1 MQLMPHAFRLG
12 ESAVSNPLLP
22 VLRKNKMKKIS
33 LFLIIGSFLL
43 LVAGCQSEL
52 GLKDSSKEQW
62 LISRVAN
69 PLIGMGMS
77 YRVKN
82 FLTEES
88 LWDEYNKD
96 PDALLKKLN
105 KKFNATKNQKVLLA
119 LIELSYSEGRKKDG
133 IEAMYYY
140 LSSSVC
146 CAAYFKAEKLTPKPT
161 PFSPRF
167 IYVCRFYNYATA
179 EIMTVLQKEKYKLAK
194 RHDFPIIQGKINL
207 KPALSKL
214 PLPFDEYK
222 KFLICSNYIPY
233 GFLTASRKY
242 GMGVPLIALPDEDY
256 NIKKAKKVGKNI
268 YGMYDAPSP
277 ATVFLRISKRE
288 NGAFDGCLEFYDP
301 YKVSTLLINGKEAPL
316 EVDITTPLG
325 YLTRKGPA
333 YSGFAALAN
342 PKNMHISEGLY
353 FITPYDKKKIPLVVV
368 HGLMSKP
375 RTWVQM
381 LNTLMNNKKIR
392 ENYQIWFF
400 AYPTGFPVLISA
412 KKLRSALLKA
422 KKILDPDNNDPNFN
436 KMVIIG
442 HSTGG
447 LLTRSMVQNSGKD
460 LEKIM
465 FKKPIKELDVKPETK
480 KSLTESLIFKP
491 LPFVNKIIFMSTPH
505 RGAEMTHWATMKI
518 AVKFI
523 TLPLDLVE
531 EILDMGNSAD
541 INEDVLGGKSLKN
554 IHGVDSLDPNNKVMQ
569 HLVDVPIQIKYH
581 SIIGNEKK
589 ADEIGGT
596 DGIVTYRSAHLD
608 GAESEIIINS
618 GHNTQ
623 KQPAGIKEIRRIL
636 FDHLE
641 KHSLKH

>member
-1 MQLMPHAFRLG
+1 
-12 ESAVSNPLLP
+12 
-22 VLRKNKMKKIS
+22 MKKIS

-96 PDALLKKLN
+96 PDALLKQLN
-105 KKFNATKNQKVLLA
+105 KKFNTTKNQDVLLA

-140 LSSSVC
+140 LSSSVYS
-146 CAAYFKAEKLTPKPT
+146 AAYFQAEKLTPKPT

-167 IYVCRFYNYATA
+167 IYVCRFYNHATA
-179 EIMTVLQKEKYKLAK
+179 EILTILQKEKYKLTK
-194 RHDFPIIQGKINL
+194 RHDFPIIQGKMNL
-207 KPALSKL
+207 KPVHSNL
-214 PLPFDEYK
+214 PLSFDEYE

-242 GMGVPLIALPDEDY
+242 GMGVPLIALPDADY
-256 NIKKAKKVGKNI
+256 SIKKAKEVSKHI

-277 ATVFLRISKRE
+277 ATVFLRITKKE
-288 NGAFDGCLEFYDP
+288 KDVFDGCMEFYDP
-301 YKVSTLLINGKEAPL
+301 YKVNSLLINGKEAPL

-325 YLTRKGPA
+325 YLTRKGSA

-353 FITPYDKKKIPLVVV
+353 FMTPYDKKKIPLVIV
-368 HGLMSKP
+368 HGLMSEP

-392 ENYQIWFF
+392 ENYQVWFF

-412 KKLRSALLKA
+412 KKLRSSLLKA
-422 KKILDPDNNDPNFN
+422 KEILDPDNNDPNFN

-442 HSTGG
+442 HSMGG
-447 LLTRSMVQNSGKD
+447 LLTRSMVQAPGKEI
-460 LEKIM
+460 EKII

-480 KSLTESLIFKP
+480 KLLTESLIFKP
-491 LPFVNKIIFMSTPH
+491 LPFVNRVIFMSTPH
-505 RGAEMTHWATMKI
+505 RGAEMTHWTTMKI

-523 TLPLDLVE
+523 TLPLKLAE
-531 EILDMGNSAD
+531 EIRDMGNSTD
-541 INEDVLGGKSLKN
+541 INEDVLGGKSLKK
-554 IHGVDSLDPNNKVMQ
+554 IQGVDGLDPNNKVMQ
-569 HLVDVPIQIKYH
+569 HLIDVPILVKYH

-589 ADEIGGT
+589 GDEIGGT
-596 DGIVTYRSAHLD
+596 DGIVNYRSAHLD
-608 GAESEIIINS
+608 CAESEIIIKS

-636 FDHLE
+636 LEHLG
-641 KHSLKH
+641 KSSLKQ